1 MAKEHGHYRR
11 LQMYQD
17 LDSNQETMDKL
28 KASTKATHTETTKGT
43 ANSGTETLHAEKSLE
58 EIDKDAAKKN
68 AKRAWAMGSQDRG
81 YFLIGGIGAC
91 IAGLVFPGWG
101 FIFAYM

>member
-1 MAKEHGHYRR
+1 MANEHGHYRR

-17 LDSNQETMDKL
+17 LDTNQETKDQL
-28 KASTKATHTETTKGT
+28 KASIKSTHAEATKGT
-43 ANSGTETLHAEKSLE
+43 MSSGAEALHTEKPLE